1 MSPQLTPA
9 EIFERDLV
17 PVLDVG
23 YRLALLCTGGTDRAL
38 QAVEDAA
45 VTASRRSGGSGDP
58 MSGFL
63 RLVLAACAA
72 TLRPAWEEPLP
83 ALAELDLPLLTELL
97 GELPVAA
104 RAAVALD
111 LAHDFSPG
119 QVARILGCTAQE
131 LRGLQLVA
139 WDAVGGQL
147 PRTLRPAKAR
157 TPRRLTA
164 AH

>member
-1 MSPQLTPA
+1 MSAQPSPA
-9 EIFERDLV
+9 EIFERNLV

-23 YRLALLCTGGTDRAL
+23 YRLALLCTGGTERAL

-45 VTASRRSGGSGDP
+45 VTASRRHGATGDP
-58 MSGFL
+58 TTGFL

-72 TLRPAWEEPLP
+72 TFRPAWEEPLP
-83 ALAELDLPLLTELL
+83 LLADLDLPLLTELL

-111 LAHDFSPG
+111 LAHDFTTG
-119 QVARILGCTAQE
+119 QVARILGCTVQE

-147 PRTLRPAKAR
+147 PRTLRPARGR